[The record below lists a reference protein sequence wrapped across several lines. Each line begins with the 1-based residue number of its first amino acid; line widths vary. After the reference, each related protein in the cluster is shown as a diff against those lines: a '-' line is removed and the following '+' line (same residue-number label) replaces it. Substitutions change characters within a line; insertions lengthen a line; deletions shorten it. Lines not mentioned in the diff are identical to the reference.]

1 MISGSP
7 TVCRIFHSFSTVN
20 ADTTAAIQA
29 LNATTQ
35 QSEYNAMLSTTW
47 QLAELKPD
55 LAGLFDSS
63 TVNVFCGLYTG
74 ASRDFQGPGCPYFN
88 PTVSPN
94 LPPAGNIFTSW
105 FQLVTR
111 KETFVDEAGRSAT
124 ALTLTLH
131 LKPCLAQWLPARC
144 SRRDRAA
151 GPLTSRHGTA
161 RLTTRRTLPSVAA
174 QTAQMG
180 APSNMLCSY

>member
-1 MISGSP
+1 MPIIFISGAPPEDLHVKVGNGSDVKFLRKPFGGAVLIEAIQTMLKPPQQSGEPVISGSP

-88 PTVSPN
+88 PTVPPN
-94 LPPAGNIFTSW
+94 LPPPRETYLRRGFS
-105 FQLVTR
+105 LSLGR
-111 KETFVDEAGRSAT
+111 KHS
-124 ALTLTLH
+124 
-131 LKPCLAQWLPARC
+131 
-144 SRRDRAA
+144 
-151 GPLTSRHGTA
+151 
-161 RLTTRRTLPSVAA
+161 
-174 QTAQMG
+174 
-180 APSNMLCSY
+180 